1 MSLKTYS
8 LDEVA
13 DGLGCT
19 ARWLIEQVR
28 AGKFPGRKI
37 ARGWRFTESDVDD
50 IFTLCRNGFHGPDT
64 TSMRSVPVMSMAS
77 GLTATS
83 RRRVVGE

>member
-1 MSLKTYS
+1 VSLKTYS
-8 LDEVA
+8 LEEVA

-37 ARGWRFTESDVDD
+37 ARSWRFTESDVDD
-50 IFTLCRNGFHGPDT
+50 IFTLCRNGFHDPAIT
-64 TSMRSVPVMSMAS
+64 PIRSLASVSMAS

-83 RRRVVGE
+83 RRRVLGK